1 MNETLV
7 LLSKALPQLALIA
20 AVCGFL
26 GWAVRGAANK
36 PVPGKATKPAGNGD
50 KAQADRAKKLEAA
63 LESSKAANK
72 DLKTELESLKTGSVS
87 KATFDNKVAE
97 LAAARKTAEAEA
109 TRLATLET
117 DLKKSQETIKHLNA
131 RANEADKAQK
141 DRRFA
146 LENELSKVRGELAT
160 LQAQPNDSAELQ
172 TEIER
177 LRESVA
183 VSTRYAGEVRKREAA
198 AIEALEKAEAKLAD
212 LSDPSRPA
220 PASKKVGPVGDTD
233 RIAAAKA
240 EVLRLIELNKQKA
253 AAPVESPAERVA
265 EIASPVETPI
275 EVMAEPAAAVEVI
288 TEVASVAAEIEAPA
302 AEEVATAE

>member
-7 LLSKALPQLALIA
+7 LLSKALPQLAIIA
-20 AVCGFL
+20 AVFGFL

-36 PVPGKATKPAGNGD
+36 PAPSKTAKPASTGD

-87 KATFDNKVAE
+87 KATFESKVDE
-97 LAAARKTAEAEA
+97 LSAARKAADVEAK
-109 TRLATLET
+109 RLATLET
-117 DLKKSQETIKHLNA
+117 DLKKAQETIKQLNA
-131 RANEADKAQK
+131 RANETDKAQK
-141 DRRFA
+141 DRSIA

-160 LQAQPNDSAELQ
+160 LQAQPDDVTALQ

-212 LSDPSRPA
+212 LSDPSSPA
-220 PASKKVGPVGDTD
+220 AVSQKVGPVGDTD

-240 EVLRLIELNKQKA
+240 EVLRIIEANKQKA
-253 AAPVESPAERVA
+253 AAPVEA
-265 EIASPVETPI
+265 PVETI
-275 EVMAEPAAAVEVI
+275 EEPVAIADVI
-288 TEVASVAAEIEAPA
+288 AEVAPVVSEIEAPA
-302 AEEVATAE
+302 AEKVATAE